1 MESTNSHFDGF
12 PIDFKEINKEDF
24 PDFSVSDKVVISP
37 NDDGFI
43 GQAIIDNIDLQ
54 EKNTVVIN
62 AAVGQGKTTAIM
74 EVVKDYY
81 DNTDYLI
88 FIVSPF
94 TSLVEQYYKKTASI
108 GIPEEDI
115 YRYEL
120 IGKDMSRDAW
130 NSRVQIATVNCLLG
144 NPGEESLINSEA
156 KRNYINYLKRMCEE
170 SGKKV
175 VFIYDE
181 IHDSIH
187 NFKERYI
194 FNLWKWKN
202 VIHKNFILSATYN
215 EASKVVIE
223 YLAELTDDKIQ
234 IIESERKVFM
244 DKQSE
249 LFLHFN
255 TASSYSESNDG
266 IQAIVEDLVRKGKK
280 IDILSYSKNLADKI
294 CNNID
299 SGIGKLLFD
308 AFGEINNCTS
318 DSKYSF
324 GDIFVNRYNPEKC
337 NVGTNFKSG
346 VSIEKED
353 HALIIILPPLGT
365 KGNLSNYGIFS
376 DGVNSIIQALARQ
389 RTKGEIHIVL
399 PPPDKFDST
408 TLMMSEELKERFMD
422 SYEVHQDYKAS
433 NDRLVQYYSFNQQDE
448 LLKTFYDE
456 VIHENVRDEE
466 QHIQTLSRENKLS
479 LTFPSYKNY
488 KILEG
493 EKYFPK
499 YHKFFGGDLSS
510 FILYSALTNQF
521 VNCRL
526 ADTNAKS
533 LLIFEEGKIQWKLEQ
548 FLKEYLDENFL
559 WLLQTTTSK
568 YFYNYLKDEIFS
580 NYKVFYKDS
589 VGRKEIIKDSHKN
602 FEQQL
607 IAFVQRKFYPQNKI
621 FNFQFY
627 STSGFVIDA
636 SYPRGEY
643 LMSCISHALK
653 MNETPDDILDSDKL
667 VVQAYLDL
675 NYFREKMLNSIIT
688 TRRGQRCFPN
698 DVPENFILPD
708 EMDRYSRMI
717 EVLITY
723 DPVIS
728 KNLFDFKN
736 LFTRSNYSQAERIKG
751 FYNYMKVDFFKG
763 KAKKFKSST
772 MNGYYFIIEEDVVL
786 PDSNLVM
793 NFLSVEDFSIP
804 EEAMPTLIID
814 ADGNPFIQYLNG
826 DREAFSIS

>member
-1 MESTNSHFDGF
+1 MELPNSHFDSF
-12 PIDFKEINKEDF
+12 PIDFKQINKDDF
-24 PDFSVSDKVVISP
+24 PDFSVSDKIVISP

-43 GQAIIDNIDLQ
+43 GEALISNMNLE

-74 EVVKDYY
+74 KVVKDYY

-88 FIVSPF
+88 FIVSPY

-144 NPGEESLINSEA
+144 NPGEESLINREV
-156 KRNYINYLKRMCEE
+156 KRNYINYLKGRCEE

-175 VFIYDE
+175 IFIYDE

-194 FNLWKWKN
+194 FTLWKWRN

-234 IIESERKVFM
+234 IIESERKVFL

-266 IQAIVEDLVRKGKK
+266 IQSIVEDLIAKGKK

-318 DSKYSF
+318 DSKQTLE
-324 GDIFVNRYNPEKC
+324 DIPVNRYNPEKC

-353 HALIIILPPLGT
+353 HALIIILPPLGA

-376 DGVNSIIQALARQ
+376 DGINSIIQGLARQ
-389 RTKGEIHIVL
+389 RTKGEIHIIL
-399 PPPDKFDST
+399 PPPDKFDSA
-408 TLMMSEELKERFMD
+408 TLRMSEELKEKFMI
-422 SYEVHQDYKAS
+422 SYEVHQDFKAS
-433 NDRLVQYYSFNQQDE
+433 NERLVQYYSFNQQDE

-466 QHIQTLSRENKLS
+466 EYIQSLSRENKPS
-479 LTFPSYKNY
+479 LTFPTYKNY
-488 KILEG
+488 KLLEG
-493 EKYFPK
+493 EKYFPR

-510 FILYSALTNQF
+510 FVLYSALTNQF

-526 ADTNAKS
+526 AGTNAKS
-533 LLIFEEGKIQWKLEQ
+533 LLIFEEGKIQWKLQQ
-548 FLKEYLDENFL
+548 FVSEYLGNFS

-580 NYKVFYKDS
+580 NYKVFYKDPA
-589 VGRKEIIKDSHKN
+589 GRKEIIKDSHKK

-607 IAFVQRKFYPQNKI
+607 LAFVQRKFYPQNKG
-621 FNFQFY
+621 FNSQFY

-636 SYPRGEY
+636 SYSRGDY

-653 MNETPDDILDSDKL
+653 MNESPDDILDNDKL
-667 VVQAYLDL
+667 LIQAYLDL
-675 NYFREKMLNSIIT
+675 NHFREKMLNSIIT
-688 TRRGQRCFPN
+688 TRRGQRCFTN
-698 DVPENFILPD
+698 DVPEDFILPD
-708 EMDRYSRMI
+708 EMDKYNRMI

-723 DPVIS
+723 DPIIS
-728 KNLFDFKN
+728 KSLFDFKN
-736 LFTRSNYSQAERIKG
+736 LFTRSDYSEAEKIKG
-751 FYNYMKVDFFKG
+751 LYNYMKFDFFKG
-763 KAKKFKSST
+763 KSKKFESST
-772 MNGYYFIIEEDVVL
+772 MDGYYFVINEDVVL

-793 NFLSVEDFSIP
+793 NFLSIGDFSVP
-804 EEAMPTLIID
+804 EETIPTLIID
-814 ADGNPFIQYLNG
+814 SDGNTFIQYSNG
-826 DREAFSIS
+826 DKETFSIT